1 MLLELKNIH
10 LNFNAGTPDEMR
22 LFEDFSFGVPQ
33 GAFVSVVGSN
43 GSGKTTMLNLIC
55 GTVQP
60 EAGKIVFDGRD
71 ITSVS
76 AVKRAAWIGRVFQD
90 PKAGTCAHLT
100 ILENLALADN
110 KGRAYNLGR
119 GVPKNRREHYRALL
133 SQCGMGLENR
143 LDTPVGTLSG
153 GQRQALALII
163 ATMSDIR
170 LLILDEHT
178 AALDPKSSETIMV
191 LTNDLIQ
198 QRGITTVMVTHNL
211 RYAVTYGDRL
221 LMMHQG
227 RTVVDRSGEEKRALA
242 VDDLLDVFNDISIEM
257 GN

>member
-22 LFEDFSFGVPQ
+22 LFEDYSFSVPE
-33 GAFVSVVGSN
+33 GEFVSVVGSN

-55 GTVQP
+55 GTAQP
-60 EAGKIVFDGRD
+60 GAGKIVFDGKD
-71 ITSVS
+71 ITNVS

-143 LDTPVGTLSG
+143 LDTLVGTLSG

-198 QRGITTVMVTHNL
+198 KRGITTVMVTHNL
-211 RYAVTYGDRL
+211 RYAVTYGNRL

-227 RTVVDRSGEEKRALA
+227 RSVVDKRDEEKRAIA

>member
-1 MLLELKNIH
+1 MLLELRNIH
-10 LNFNAGTPDEMR
+10 LNFNTGTPDEMR
-22 LFEDFSFGVPQ
+22 LFEDYSFSVPE
-33 GAFVSVVGSN
+33 GEFVSVIGSN

-55 GTVQP
+55 GTAQP
-60 EAGKIVFDGRD
+60 GAGKIVFDGKD
-71 ITSVS
+71 ITNVS

-119 GVPKNRREHYRALL
+119 GVPKNRREHYHALL

-143 LDTPVGTLSG
+143 LDTLVGTLSG

-198 QRGITTVMVTHNL
+198 KRGITTVMVTHNL

-227 RTVVDRSGEEKRALA
+227 RSVVDKRDEEKRAIA
-242 VDDLLDVFNDISIEM
+242 VEDLLDVFNDISIEM

>member
-153 GQRQALALII
+153 GQRQSLALII